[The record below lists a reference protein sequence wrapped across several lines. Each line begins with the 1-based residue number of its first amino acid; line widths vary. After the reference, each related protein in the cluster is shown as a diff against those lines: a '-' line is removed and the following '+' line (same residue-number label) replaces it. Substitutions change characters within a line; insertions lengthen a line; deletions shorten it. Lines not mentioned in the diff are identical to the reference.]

1 MEIYMGNAVWFCRH
15 IGIVVLSLLLFSA
28 GQLLASEKTSP
39 AHKKMIERGKYLVT
53 VGGCND
59 CHSPKVYGPAG
70 PFPDTTLLLSGA
82 RANQPVPEI
91 PEGLL
96 GPGKWAVVSNGD
108 FTTWAGPWGVSFA
121 KNLTPDTATGLGSWT
136 EEMFINALRKGKDM
150 GQGRDILPPMPW
162 QNFAQMTDDDLRA
175 VFAYLHSLK
184 PVENA
189 VHDPIPP
196 PSTGH

>member
-1 MEIYMGNAVWFCRH
+1 MRNIVCFHRH
-15 IGIVVLSLLLFSA
+15 GLTSVLTLVLFFFSHA
-28 GQLLASEKTSP
+28 LGSEKTSP
-39 AHKKMIERGKYLVT
+39 AHKKMVERGKYLVT

-59 CHSPKVYGPAG
+59 CHSPKVYGPKG

-82 RANQPVPEI
+82 RANQPIPEI
-91 PEGLL
+91 PQGLL
-96 GPGKWAVVSNGD
+96 APEKWAVVSNSD
-108 FTTWAGPWGVSFA
+108 FTTWAGPWGISFA

-136 EEMFINALRKGKDM
+136 EEMFFNALRKGKDM

-162 QNFAQMTDDDLRA
+162 FNFAQMTDEDLRA
-175 VFAYLHSLK
+175 VFVYLRSLK
-184 PVENA
+184 PIENA